1 MIINRKFTN
10 DEDDLFETLN
20 DSLHRDDVGQ
30 HAIDDQLDLSHFA
43 PSEAYR
49 DGLHGETPEDEA
61 LNSRIAREYNE
72 WKSRELLSEDG
83 IPKARP
89 YDWS

>member
-1 MIINRKFTN
+1 MYEFTN

-30 HAIDDQLDLSHFA
+30 HSLDDQLDLSHFA

-49 DGLHGETPEDEA
+49 NGLHGETPEEEA
-61 LNSRIAREYNE
+61 LNSQIAKEYNE
-72 WKSRELLSEDG
+72 WKARDSLPENG
-83 IPKARP
+83 IPQARH
-89 YDWS
+89 YDWSE